1 MVQGSNKTHNHQPG
15 VGENI
20 ENGDVSPA
28 GDVVYDGASY
38 SSSESMQQ
46 GLDSNSDALQDSS
59 KDPEIVRGKL
69 CCQSEGNN
77 TFPTMNAPGTLSENV
92 NDSHQDESIEASSDV
107 TLATMGD
114 QLSSGCIVSVK
125 EIKDSDSD
133 YSSLN
138 TTKNS
143 SSTCTF
149 QEDEEVTPESN
160 EVQNKLSSSNNGE
173 TFLLPSTKYVETAS
187 NLEQNVAPNLKEMD
201 EEVEPEM
208 SCLSSEEVSSGDE
221 VTDGG
226 SESDLEDNDDLDDD
240 IIYGKP
246 YKWKM
251 REANPKLPETVT
263 ILETTEGCKV
273 YLVGTAHF
281 SEESQNDVSKT
292 ITATQPDIVMVEL
305 CRRRANIL
313 ALDEKTILEESRNM
327 NLEKVRDAIKQNG
340 LVQGVMYLLLLSM
353 SAHLTKQL
361 GMAPGGEFRR
371 AFAEAKKVPGC
382 LIHLGDRPI
391 QITLQRALASLSL
404 WQKLRVAWYM
414 LTSKD
419 PISKEEVER
428 CKQKDL
434 LEEMLAE
441 MSGEFPALSTVF
453 VKERDTY
460 LAYSLRLAATPLR
473 DSSSPN
479 GVIPSTVVGV
489 VGIGHVPGIIQNWG
503 NVADA
508 DVACLLTVPKPS
520 FTSKVIRRTLK
531 ISALS
536 LALWG
541 CWRLLPSSVK
551 SPLSS
556 RKPLD
561 WITNFISY

>member
-1 MVQGSNKTHNHQPG
+1 MVQGSNKTHSHQPG
-15 VGENI
+15 VGENAK
-20 ENGDVSPA
+20 NGDV
-28 GDVVYDGASY
+28 VHDGACY

-46 GLDSNSDALQDSS
+46 GPDSNSDALHNNS
-59 KDPEIVRGKL
+59 EV
-69 CCQSEGNN
+69 CCQSENSN
-77 TFPTMNAPGTLSENV
+77 TFTVMNALETWSENI
-92 NDSHQDESIEASSDV
+92 NNSCQDESVETSSDA
-107 TLATMGD
+107 TLSVQED
-114 QLSSGCIVSVK
+114 QLTGGCSLSVK
-125 EIKDSDSD
+125 EMKDSDSG

-138 TTKNS
+138 SMKNS

-149 QEDEEVTPESN
+149 QEEEEVTPESN
-160 EVQNKLSSSNNGE
+160 IVHNKLSSSSNDE
-173 TFLLPSTKYVETAS
+173 TLLLPSTKCVETAS
-187 NLEQNVAPNLKEMD
+187 NSEQNVTPNIKEMD
-201 EEVEPEM
+201 VEGEPEI
-208 SCLSSEEVSSGDE
+208 SCLSSEGVSSGDE

-240 IIYGKP
+240 GIYGKP

-251 REANPKLPETVT
+251 REANPKLPQTVT
-263 ILETTEGCKV
+263 VLETAKGCKV

-281 SEESQNDVSKT
+281 SEESQNDVSET
-292 ITATQPDIVMVEL
+292 IIATQPDIVMVEL

-473 DSSSPN
+473 DLSSPN

-489 VGIGHVPGIIQNWG
+489 VGIGHVPGIIQNWD

-508 DVACLLTVPKPS
+508 DIAHLLIVPKPS
-520 FTSKVIRRTLK
+520 YTSKVIRRTLK

-536 LALWG
+536 LVLWG
-541 CWRLLPSSVK
+541 CWQLLPSSVK
-551 SPLSS
+551 SPLNS

-561 WITNFISY
+561 WITNLVSY